1 MLMPHLDSHARV
13 LLLICF
19 SLGLVLLFVIRSKS
33 EVLLPT
39 QLQRKGVQKT
49 LHGATNANAGLLRDV
64 SNSTLGV
71 KLHPRRYFPVLG

>member
-13 LLLICF
+13 LLLVCF
-19 SLGLVLLFVIRSKS
+19 SLGLVLLVVIHSKS

-39 QLQRKGVQKT
+39 RMRQKGVQKT
-49 LHGATNANAGLLRDV
+49 LHGVITANADLLRGV

-71 KLHPRRYFPVLG
+71 KLYSCRH